1 MQLKAKFKKII
12 EKCNTITSNKI
23 ADLNKHYK
31 TKYNTTFTEVTENKV
46 HPPKEAVNK
55 KTLAQVIKNTVEG
68 ESTCEKVSYWWNHTR

>member
-1 MQLKAKFKKII
+1 MYLKAKFKKII

-55 KTLAQVIKNTVEG
+55 KTLAQVIKNNVES
-68 ESTCEKVSYWWNHTR
+68 ESTCEKVCYWWNHTR

>member
-31 TKYNTTFTEVTENKV
+31 TKFNTTFTEVTENKV
-46 HPPKEAVNK
+46 HPPKKAVNK
-55 KTLAQVIKNTVEG
+55 KTLAQVIKNNVES
-68 ESTCEKVSYWWNHTR
+68 ESTCEKVCYWWNHTR